1 MVGTGRVT
9 MKILYIL
16 NEGPSKL
23 SDQMIEAH
31 SRECH
36 TEVVDLK
43 KNEISYGDIV
53 DKIFSCERVI
63 SW

>member
-1 MVGTGRVT
+1 

-16 NEGPSKL
+16 NDGPSKL
-23 SDQMIEAH
+23 SDQMFEAH

-36 TEVVDLK
+36 TEVVDLS
-43 KNEISYGDIV
+43 KNEISYENLV
-53 DKIFSCERVI
+53 DKIFSCELVI